1 MAISLAYA
9 SPLARGFK
17 RANSTAPAV
26 NVKESEKAYTMELA
40 APGIKK
46 EYCRVAIN
54 DEGRSTSGR
63 LQGKNLT
70 IAIEKGGVHDVDNID
85 GGHQQEHKNEDKHH
99 HYLRREFF
107 ASKATKVERSY
118 SNYEQSYTLPDDVVK
133 DQISAKVEDGILTV
147 TMPKTEPK
155 QKVTK
160 AIEVS

>member
-1 MAISLAYA
+1 ML
-9 SPLARGFK
+9 PVMFK
-17 RANSTAPAV
+17 NSWFPTVFDDFLNTDFMPRANSTAPAV
-26 NVKESEKAYTMELA
+26 NVKEDEKAYTMELA

-54 DEGRSTSGR
+54 DEG
-63 LQGKNLT
+63 NFT
-70 IAIEKGGVHDVDNID
+70 IAIENK
-85 GGHQQEHKNEDKHH
+85 QEHKHEDKHH
-99 HYLRREFF
+99 HYLRREF
-107 ASKATKVERSY
+107 SY

-147 TMPKTEPK
+147 TMPKMEPK

>member
-1 MAISLAYA
+1 MLNGLMKSNGWF
-9 SPLARGFK
+9 PTMFDDFFNTDFMP

-54 DEGRSTSGR
+54 DEG
-63 LQGKNLT
+63 NLT

-85 GGHQQEHKNEDKHH
+85 GGHQQEHKHEDKHH
-99 HYLRREFF
+99 HYLRREF
-107 ASKATKVERSY
+107 SY
-118 SNYEQSYTLPDDVVK
+118 SNYEQNYVLPDDVVK
-133 DQISAKVEDGILTV
+133 DQISVKVEDGILTI

-155 QKVTK
+155 EKVTK

>member
-1 MAISLAYA
+1 MLNGLMKSNGWF
-9 SPLARGFK
+9 PTMFDDFFNTDFMP

-46 EYCRVAIN
+46 EYCRVSIN
-54 DEGRSTSGR
+54 DEG
-63 LQGKNLT
+63 NLT
-70 IAIEKGGVHDVDNID
+70 IAIENK
-85 GGHQQEHKNEDKHH
+85 QEHKHEDKHH

-107 ASKATKVERSY
+107 DWRSDFVDYSY

-133 DQISAKVEDGILTV
+133 DQISANVEDGILTV

>member
-1 MAISLAYA
+1 ML
-9 SPLARGFK
+9 PVMFK
-17 RANSTAPAV
+17 NSWFPTVFDDCLNTDFMPRANTTAPAI
-26 NVKESEKAYTMELA
+26 NVKEDEKAYTMELA

-54 DEGRSTSGR
+54 DEG
-63 LQGKNLT
+63 NLT
-70 IAIEKGGVHDVDNID
+70 ISIENK
-85 GGHQQEHKNEDKHH
+85 QEHKHEDKHH
-99 HYLRREFF
+99 HYLRREF
-107 ASKATKVERSY
+107 SY

>member
-1 MAISLAYA
+1 MLNGLMKSN
-9 SPLARGFK
+9 SWFPTMFDDFFNTDFMP

-26 NVKESEKAYTMELA
+26 NVKESEKAYIMELA

-54 DEGRSTSGR
+54 DEG
-63 LQGKNLT
+63 NLT

-85 GGHQQEHKNEDKHH
+85 GGHQQEHKQEDKHH
-99 HYLRREFF
+99 HYLRREF
-107 ASKATKVERSY
+107 SY
-118 SNYEQSYTLPDDVVK
+118 SNYEQNYVLPDDVVK
-133 DQISAKVEDGILTV
+133 DQISAKVEDGILTI

-155 QKVTK
+155 EKVTK

>member
-1 MAISLAYA
+1 MIMLNGLMRNNGWL
-9 SPLARGFK
+9 PTVFDDFFNTDFMP

-54 DEGRSTSGR
+54 DEG
-63 LQGKNLT
+63 NLT
-70 IAIEKGGVHDVDNID
+70 IAIENK
-85 GGHQQEHKNEDKHH
+85 QEHKQEDKHH
-99 HYLRREFF
+99 HYLRREF
-107 ASKATKVERSY
+107 SY